1 MNIIELA
8 TQRLHELSRA
18 GVEIS
23 SDGINES
30 RGDQRI
36 GTVSAS
42 VQNTVQHNLPKQKK
56 GSQLDEIYSDKGT
69 QFNSQSQFKS
79 QLVDLDIERLE
90 ETGVLV
96 STRSRSTMAEEF
108 RHIKRPILANTRKAS
123 EISSNRRS
131 LVMVTSALPGEGK
144 TFCSINLA
152 LSMAVE
158 VDMSVLL
165 VDADVVRCNLMRTLG
180 LQPRK
185 GLLDVLTDPQLELSE
200 VLLKTNIPKLS
211 LLPAGTCNVRS
222 TELLAS
228 DAMDKLL
235 EELACRYSDRI
246 VIFDTTPL
254 LLTSE
259 AKVLASHMGQVV
271 VVVEESKTSC
281 QALQE
286 AFAAV
291 EACPVVMSILNK
303 GHKSGPDYGSYYG

>member
-8 TQRLHELSRA
+8 TQRLHELSRT
-18 GVEIS
+18 GVEMPAAEFNTARSDQRVGTVLNASYAPLRNVPARGEPI
-23 SDGINES
+23 SDGEDHAPDTGRPLRS
-30 RGDQRI
+30 DVQSE
-36 GTVSAS
+36 TV
-42 VQNTVQHNLPKQKK
+42 N
-56 GSQLDEIYSDKGT
+56 
-69 QFNSQSQFKS
+69 
-79 QLVDLDIERLE
+79 LDIEQLE

-108 RHIKRPILANTRKAS
+108 RHIKRPLLANARKTSRAS
-123 EISSNRRS
+123 GDRSS
-131 LVMVTSALPGEGK
+131 LIMVTSALPGEGK

-180 LQPRK
+180 LQPRR
-185 GLLDVLTDPQLELSE
+185 GLLDVLTNPAMDLSE
-200 VLLKTNIPKLS
+200 VLLKTNIPKLT
-211 LLPAGTCNVRS
+211 LLPAGTCNVHS

-235 EELACRYSDRI
+235 GELASRYSDRI

-259 AKVLASHMGQVV
+259 SRVLASHMGQVV
-271 VVVEESKTSC
+271 VVVEAENTSC
-281 QALQE
+281 DALQE

-291 EACPVVMSILNK
+291 QRCPVVMSVLNK
-303 GHKSGPDYGSYYG
+303 GQKSGPDYGSYYG

>member
-8 TQRLHELSRA
+8 TQRLHELSRTGVEVPVA
-18 GVEIS
+18 GVNAARS
-23 SDGINES
+23 
-30 RGDQRI
+30 DQRV
-36 GTVSAS
+36 GTVPTAS
-42 VQNTVQHNLPKQKK
+42 HATLRQIPARGEPNSDLEGHVFDAGKSLQSGVQSETVN
-56 GSQLDEIYSDKGT
+56 
-69 QFNSQSQFKS
+69 
-79 QLVDLDIERLE
+79 LDIERLE

-108 RHIKRPILANTRKAS
+108 RHIKRPLLANARKTS
-123 EISSNRRS
+123 KSSDDRS
-131 LVMVTSALPGEGK
+131 SLIMVTSALPGEGK

-158 VDMSVLL
+158 VDRSVLL

-180 LQPRK
+180 LQPRR
-185 GLLDVLTDPQLELSE
+185 GLLDVLTDPALDLSE
-200 VLLKTNIPKLS
+200 VLLKTNIPKLT
-211 LLPAGTCNVRS
+211 LLPAGTCNVHS

-235 EELACRYSDRI
+235 GELASRYSDRI

-259 AKVLASHMGQVV
+259 SRVLASRMGQVV
-271 VVVEESKTSC
+271 VIVEAENTSC

-291 EACPVVMSILNK
+291 QKCPVVMSVLNK
-303 GHKSGPDYGSYYG
+303 GQKSGPDYGSYYG